1 MTFLDNIRAIHN
13 FYCINTNNLIEYSIF
28 VENAQ
33 TMKKTFIFIL
43 WSLFS
48 VAVNA
53 QNFNDYFEDKT
64 LRVDYIFTGNATK
77 QEIYLDE
84 LSSLPKWAGRKHHL
98 AELPL
103 AGNGEITMKDK
114 ATGKLFIEHHSSLF
128 QEWVSEE
135 EANRIKKGF
144 ENSFFAL
151 SQKGSNSDH
160 IFKRCIS

>member
-1 MTFLDNIRAIHN
+1 M
-13 FYCINTNNLIEYSIF
+13 
-28 VENAQ
+28 
-33 TMKKTFIFIL
+33 
-43 WSLFS
+43 
-48 VAVNA
+48 
-53 QNFNDYFEDKT
+53 
-64 LRVDYIFTGNATK
+64 
-77 QEIYLDE
+77 DE

-114 ATGKLFIEHHSSLF
+114 ATGKTIYRTSFSSLF

-135 EANRIKKGF
+135 EANRDKKRIREF
-144 ENSFFAL
+144 FSFAL

>member
-64 LRVDYIFTGNATK
+64 LRVDYILLVMPLNKKYIWTNCQVFRNG
-77 QEIYLDE
+77 LDA
-84 LSSLPKWAGRKHHL
+84 S
-98 AELPL
+98 
-103 AGNGEITMKDK
+103 I
-114 ATGKLFIEHHSSLF
+114 I
-128 QEWVSEE
+128 
-135 EANRIKKGF
+135 
-144 ENSFFAL
+144 
-151 SQKGSNSDH
+151 
-160 IFKRCIS
+160 

>member
-77 QEIYLDE
+77 QEIYSAQIHTCCRWHAHNPTAFLLCHLPERKTFPDE
-84 LSSLPKWAGRKHHL
+84 IPLVSSFSFLS
-98 AELPL
+98 
-103 AGNGEITMKDK
+103 EIKY
-114 ATGKLFIEHHSSLF
+114 
-128 QEWVSEE
+128 W
-135 EANRIKKGF
+135 KK
-144 ENSFFAL
+144 ESFPAL
-151 SQKGSNSDH
+151 C
-160 IFKRCIS
+160 R

>member
-33 TMKKTFIFIL
+33 TMKKTFIL

-114 ATGKLFIEHHSSLF
+114 ATGKTIYRTSFSSLF

-135 EANRIKKGF
+135 EANRIKKD
-144 ENSFFAL
+144 SRILFFCL
-151 SQKGSNSDH
+151 IPKGSNSDH

>member
-84 LSSLPKWAGRKHHL
+84 LSSLPKWARAVSRRVSTLNSRLNITLGSFS
-98 AELPL
+98 AASGIPL
-103 AGNGEITMKDK
+103 AFHESVDSPN
-114 ATGKLFIEHHSSLF
+114 AP
-128 QEWVSEE
+128 
-135 EANRIKKGF
+135 
-144 ENSFFAL
+144 
-151 SQKGSNSDH
+151 
-160 IFKRCIS
+160 

>member
-64 LRVDYIFTGNATK
+64 LRVDYIFTGK
-77 QEIYLDE
+77 ILCSIPQ
-84 LSSLPKWAGRKHHL
+84 PKYFIKM
-98 AELPL
+98 PL
-103 AGNGEITMKDK
+103 
-114 ATGKLFIEHHSSLF
+114 FH
-128 QEWVSEE
+128 
-135 EANRIKKGF
+135 
-144 ENSFFAL
+144 
-151 SQKGSNSDH
+151 
-160 IFKRCIS
+160 